1 MFGNTLTLTI
11 GGVATVMTKIDGG
24 NNYSSE
30 YMFRDSTHQYNVKI
44 RHSRT
49 KASALRPSY
58 DRHNFEVV
66 ETIYADGTD
75 PEYQRKFY
83 FVQEQLP
90 SDTDV
95 ALADAVCDWA
105 IASTDAA
112 LTSML
117 GWES

>member
-11 GGVATVMTKIDGG
+11 AGVATVMTKIDGG

-30 YMFRDSTHQYNVKI
+30 YMFRNSTHQYNAKI

-58 DRHNFEVV
+58 DRHNFEIV
-66 ETIYADGTD
+66 ETIFASGSVA
-75 PEYQRKFY
+75 EYQRKFY

-90 SDTDV
+90 SDTNVDM
-95 ALADAVCDWA
+95 ADAVCDWA
-105 IASTDAA
+105 IASSDAA

>member
-1 MFGNTLTLTI
+1 MLGNTLTLTI
-11 GGVATVMTKIDGG
+11 GGVATVMTKIDPGTP
-24 NNYSSE
+24 YTSE
-30 YMFRDSTHQYNVKI
+30 YMFRDSTHQYNARI

-58 DRHNFEVV
+58 DRHNFEIV
-66 ETIYADGTD
+66 ETIFADGTD
-75 PEYQRKFY
+75 AEYQRKFY

-90 SDTDV
+90 QDTDV

-105 IASTDAA
+105 IASTNAN